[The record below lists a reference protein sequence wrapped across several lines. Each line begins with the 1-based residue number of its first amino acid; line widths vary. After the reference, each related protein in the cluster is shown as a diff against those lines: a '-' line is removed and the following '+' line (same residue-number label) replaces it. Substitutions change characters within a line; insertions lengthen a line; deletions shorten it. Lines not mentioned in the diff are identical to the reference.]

1 MIPVE
6 AIQRV
11 MKKLEARAKDHFDCY
26 QSDRWD
32 PGALFHFGCAE
43 SLETVVEELQ
53 EVIAQY
59 APDQTE
65 RGISTGDSSEH

>member
-11 MKKLEARAKDHFDCY
+11 KDDLERRRKVCTEHGSYNRAAAF
-26 QSDRWD
+26 
-32 PGALFHFGCAE
+32 
-43 SLETVVEELQ
+43 ETAIGILQ

-59 APDQTE
+59 APDQIE
-65 RGISTGDSSEH
+65 RGIDTGDSSEHRTNPTSKL